1 VPGCNNGLI
10 PVKDAPRVLGDN
22 GANEEGGPMERFLQS
37 PIKELIG
44 RFPALGTIL
53 EDYAIGC
60 VPCSVGTCL
69 LRDIVEIHNL
79 SPGDEEELIDRIAAV
94 VAPGQ
99 AVAIPRSGRNR
110 AADTRKVSYSPPMKM
125 LVKEHRRILRFV
137 ALIPALIAGL
147 DVESVEGRGRILDA
161 VDFIRSYAD
170 RFHHAKE
177 EDLLFDCFDER
188 LEILKA
194 MLEDHRR
201 GRACVQG
208 ILDAIARR
216 DAGGVSRNLAEY
228 GEILT
233 EHIRKEDEILYPWMD
248 RNLTTRQVGELY
260 ARFQAVDETFL
271 EAGERYEV
279 FVVGLEEQYLGA
291 KTEVGR

>member
-1 VPGCNNGLI
+1 
-10 PVKDAPRVLGDN
+10 
-22 GANEEGGPMERFLQS
+22 MERFLQS
-37 PIKELIG
+37 PIKELIE
-44 RFPALGTIL
+44 RFPELGRIL

-79 SPGDEEELIDRIAAV
+79 CPADEEELMGRIAGI

-99 AVAIPRSGRNR
+99 AVVIPRMGRNR
-110 AADTRKVSYSPPMKM
+110 TAGPRKVSYSPPMKM
-125 LVKEHRRILRFV
+125 LVEEHRRILRFV
-137 ALIPALIAGL
+137 ALIPTFAAEL
-147 DVESVEGRGRILDA
+147 DLDSGEGRGRILDA

-177 EDLLFDCFDER
+177 EELLFACFDEE
-188 LEILKA
+188 LDILKA
-194 MLEDHRR
+194 MHEDHRR

-208 ILDAIARR
+208 VLDALGRR
-216 DAGGVSRNLAEY
+216 DAEGVSRNLAEY
-228 GEILT
+228 GEILS

-260 ARFQAVDETFL
+260 ARFREVDETFL
-271 EAGERYEV
+271 EAGERYEA
-279 FVVGLEEQYLGA
+279 FVTDLEEKYLNTGV
-291 KTEVGR
+291 EVVR

>member
-1 VPGCNNGLI
+1 
-10 PVKDAPRVLGDN
+10 
-22 GANEEGGPMERFLQS
+22 MERFLQS
-37 PIKELIG
+37 PIKELIE
-44 RFPALGTIL
+44 RFPELGRIL

-79 SPGDEEELIDRIAAV
+79 CPADEEELMGRIAGI

-99 AVAIPRSGRNR
+99 AVVIPRMGRNR
-110 AADTRKVSYSPPMKM
+110 TAGPRKVSYSPPMKM
-125 LVKEHRRILRFV
+125 LVEEHRRILRFV
-137 ALIPALIAGL
+137 ALIPAFAAEL
-147 DVESVEGRGRILDA
+147 DLDSGEGRGRILDA

-177 EDLLFDCFDER
+177 EELLFACFDEE
-188 LEILKA
+188 LDILKA
-194 MLEDHRR
+194 MHEDHRR

-208 ILDAIARR
+208 VLDALGRR
-216 DAGGVSRNLAEY
+216 DAEGVSRNLAEY
-228 GEILT
+228 GEILS

-260 ARFQAVDETFL
+260 ARFREVDETFL
-271 EAGERYEV
+271 EAGERYEA
-279 FVVGLEEQYLGA
+279 FVTDLEEKYLNTGV
-291 KTEVGR
+291 EVVR

>member
-1 VPGCNNGLI
+1 
-10 PVKDAPRVLGDN
+10 
-22 GANEEGGPMERFLQS
+22 MERFLQS

-53 EDYAIGC
+53 DDYGIGC

-69 LRDIVEIHNL
+69 LGDIVGIHDL
-79 SPGDEEELIDRIAAV
+79 SPEDEAELMGRIAGV

-99 AVAIPRSGRNR
+99 ALAIPRPGRDR
-110 AADTRKVSYSPPMKM
+110 AAGPRKVSFSPPMKM
-125 LVKEHRRILRFV
+125 LVEEHRRILRFV
-137 ALIPALIAGL
+137 ALIPTLTAGI
-147 DVESVEGRGRILDA
+147 DVGSGEGRGRILDA

-177 EDLLFDCFDER
+177 EEILFACFDEG
-188 LEILKA
+188 LTILKA
-194 MLEDHRR
+194 MHEDHRR

-208 ILDAIARR
+208 VLDALDRR
-216 DAGGVSRNLAEY
+216 DGEGVLRNLAEY

-248 RNLTTRQVGELY
+248 RNLSTRQVGELY
-260 ARFQAVDETFL
+260 ARFREVDAKFA
-271 EAGERYEV
+271 EAEKRYEA
-279 FVVGLEEQYLGA
+279 FVRSLEEQYLDAGA
-291 KTEVGR
+291 EVVR

>member
-1 VPGCNNGLI
+1 
-10 PVKDAPRVLGDN
+10 
-22 GANEEGGPMERFLQS
+22 MERFLQS
-37 PIKELIG
+37 PIKELIE
-44 RFPALGTIL
+44 RFPALGKIL

-79 SPGDEEELIDRIAAV
+79 CPADEEELMGRIAAI

-99 AVAIPRSGRNR
+99 ELEFPRRVRNR
-110 AADTRKVSYSPPMKM
+110 AAGPRKVSYSPPMKM
-125 LVKEHRRILRFV
+125 LVEEHRRILRFV
-137 ALIPALIAGL
+137 ALIPALAAGL
-147 DVESVEGRGRILDA
+147 DVESGEGRGRILDA

-177 EDLLFDCFDER
+177 EELLFACFDEE
-188 LEILKA
+188 LDILKA
-194 MLEDHRR
+194 MREDHRR

-208 ILDAIARR
+208 VLDALGRR
-216 DAGGVSRNLAEY
+216 DAEGASRNLAGY

-260 ARFQAVDETFL
+260 ARFREVDETFL
-271 EAGERYEV
+271 EAGERYEA
-279 FVVGLEEQYLGA
+279 FVSDLEGQYLDTGA
-291 KTEVGR
+291 EVVR

>member
-1 VPGCNNGLI
+1 
-10 PVKDAPRVLGDN
+10 
-22 GANEEGGPMERFLQS
+22 MERFLQS
-37 PIKELIG
+37 PIKDLIG
-44 RFPALGTIL
+44 RFPALGMIL

-79 SPGDEEELIDRIAAV
+79 SPGDEEELMGRIAAV

-99 AVAIPRSGRNR
+99 AVAIPRSGRDR
-110 AADTRKVSYSPPMKM
+110 AAGASKVSYSPPMKM
-125 LVKEHRRILRFV
+125 LVEEHRRILRFV
-137 ALIPALIAGL
+137 ALIPALTAGL
-147 DVESVEGRGRILDA
+147 DVESGEGRERILDA

-177 EDLLFDCFDER
+177 EDLLFACFDEG
-188 LEILKA
+188 LEILQV

-201 GRACVQG
+201 GRVCVQG
-208 ILDAIARR
+208 VLDALGRR
-216 DAGGVSRNLAEY
+216 DAGEVSRNLSEY

-248 RNLTTRQVGELY
+248 RNLTTRQVGELF
-260 ARFQAVDETFL
+260 ARFGAVDETFL
-271 EAGERYEV
+271 EAGQRYEA
-279 FVVGLEEQYLGA
+279 FVAGLEARYLDA
-291 KTEVGR
+291 KAEVVR

>member
-1 VPGCNNGLI
+1 MLYEVI
-10 PVKDAPRVLGDN
+10 
-22 GANEEGGPMERFLQS
+22 
-37 PIKELIG
+37 
-44 RFPALGTIL
+44 TL

-69 LRDIVEIHNL
+69 LSDIVEIHNL
-79 SPGDEEELIDRIAAV
+79 SLGDEEELIDRIAAV

-137 ALIPALIAGL
+137 ALIPALIAEL

-177 EDLLFDCFDER
+177 EDL
-188 LEILKA
+188 
-194 MLEDHRR
+194 
-201 GRACVQG
+201 V
-208 ILDAIARR
+208 
-216 DAGGVSRNLAEY
+216 
-228 GEILT
+228 
-233 EHIRKEDEILYPWMD
+233 
-248 RNLTTRQVGELY
+248 
-260 ARFQAVDETFL
+260 
-271 EAGERYEV
+271 
-279 FVVGLEEQYLGA
+279 
-291 KTEVGR
+291 

>member
-1 VPGCNNGLI
+1 
-10 PVKDAPRVLGDN
+10 
-22 GANEEGGPMERFLQS
+22 MERFLQS
-37 PIKELIG
+37 PIKELIE
-44 RFPALGTIL
+44 RFPALGKIL

-79 SPGDEEELIDRIAAV
+79 CPADEEELMGRIAGI
-94 VAPGQ
+94 VAPCQ
-99 AVAIPRSGRNR
+99 AVKLSRPGRDR
-110 AADTRKVSYSPPMKM
+110 AAGPRKVSYSPPMKM
-125 LVKEHRRILRFV
+125 LVEEHRRILRFV
-137 ALIPALIAGL
+137 ALIPELAAEL
-147 DVESVEGRGRILDA
+147 DVESGEGRGRILDA

-177 EDLLFDCFDER
+177 EELLFACFDEE
-188 LEILKA
+188 LDILKA
-194 MLEDHRR
+194 MHEDHRR

-208 ILDAIARR
+208 VLDALGRR
-216 DAGGVSRNLAEY
+216 DAEGVSRNLAEY

-260 ARFQAVDETFL
+260 ARFREVDETFL
-271 EAGERYEV
+271 EAGERYEA
-279 FVVGLEEQYLGA
+279 FVSDLEGQYLNTGA
-291 KTEVGR
+291 EVVR

>member
-1 VPGCNNGLI
+1 
-10 PVKDAPRVLGDN
+10 
-22 GANEEGGPMERFLQS
+22 MERYLES

-53 EDYAIGC
+53 EEYEIGC

-79 SPGDEEELIDRIAAV
+79 SPEDEQELMAGIAAV
-94 VAPGQ
+94 VAPGE
-99 AVAIPRSGRNR
+99 AVTIPPPGRGR
-110 AADTRKVSYSPPMKM
+110 AAGPRKISYSPPIKM
-125 LVKEHRRILRFV
+125 LVEEHRRILRFV
-137 ALIPALIAGL
+137 DLIPALTADL
-147 DVESVEGRGRILDA
+147 DVESEGGRRRILDA

-177 EDLLFDCFDER
+177 EELLFARFDEG
-188 LEILKA
+188 LVILKA
-194 MLEDHRR
+194 MHEDHRR

-208 ILDAIARR
+208 VLDALGRR
-216 DAGGVSRNLAEY
+216 DAQGVSRNLAEY

-248 RNLTTRQVGELY
+248 RNLSVRQVGELH
-260 ARFQAVDETFL
+260 ARFREVDEAFV
-271 EAGERYEV
+271 EAGERYEA
-279 FVVGLEEQYLGA
+279 FVRSLERQYLEA
-291 KTEVGR
+291 VTEVVR

>member
-1 VPGCNNGLI
+1 
-10 PVKDAPRVLGDN
+10 
-22 GANEEGGPMERFLQS
+22 MERFLES
-37 PIKELIG
+37 PIKELIA

-53 EDYAIGC
+53 EEYAIGC

-79 SPGDEEELIDRIAAV
+79 SPGDEEELMGRIAAV

-99 AVAIPRSGRNR
+99 AVAIPRSGRDR
-110 AADTRKVSYSPPMKM
+110 TSGPRKVSYSPPMKM
-125 LVKEHRRILRFV
+125 LVEEHRRILRFV
-137 ALIPALIAGL
+137 ALIPALTAGL
-147 DVESVEGRGRILDA
+147 DVESGEGRGRILDA

-177 EDLLFDCFDER
+177 EDLLFACFDEG

-194 MLEDHRR
+194 MHEDHRR

-208 ILDAIARR
+208 VLDAVERR

-248 RNLTTRQVGELY
+248 RILTTRQVGELY
-260 ARFQAVDETFL
+260 ARFREVDEGFL
-271 EAGERYEV
+271 KAGERYEA
-279 FVVGLEEQYLGA
+279 FIGGLEGQYLDA
-291 KTEVGR
+291 KAEVVR

>member
-1 VPGCNNGLI
+1 
-10 PVKDAPRVLGDN
+10 
-22 GANEEGGPMERFLQS
+22 MEQFLQS

-79 SPGDEEELIDRIAAV
+79 SPGDEEELMGRIAAV

-99 AVAIPRSGRNR
+99 AVAVPRSGRDR
-110 AADTRKVSYSPPMKM
+110 AAGPGKVSYSPPMKR
-125 LVKEHRRILRFV
+125 LVEEHRRILRFV
-137 ALIPALIAGL
+137 ALIPALTAGL
-147 DVESVEGRGRILDA
+147 DVESAEGRGRILDA

-177 EDLLFDCFDER
+177 EDLLFACFDEG
-188 LEILKA
+188 LEIFKA
-194 MLEDHRR
+194 MHEDHRR

-208 ILDAIARR
+208 VLDALARR
-216 DAGGVSRNLAEY
+216 DAGGVARNLAEY

-260 ARFQAVDETFL
+260 ARFREVDETFL
-271 EAGERYEV
+271 EAGERYEA
-279 FVVGLEEQYLGA
+279 FVRSLEGQYLDA
-291 KTEVGR
+291 VAEVGR